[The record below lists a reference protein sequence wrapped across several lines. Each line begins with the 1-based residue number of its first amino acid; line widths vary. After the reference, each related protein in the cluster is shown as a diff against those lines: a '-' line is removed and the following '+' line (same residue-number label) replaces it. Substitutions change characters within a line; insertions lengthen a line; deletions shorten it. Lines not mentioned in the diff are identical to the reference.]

1 MSSDDRLIAAS
12 TSMRLRLGVDLPLQE
27 PAEPALVLCLDLRFH
42 PVSSGHG
49 PTTAGARA
57 VALDFIVPV
66 VGGGPVVRQLLAG
79 RDVAHR
85 HEDDLPLD
93 RDVGIAGMV
102 GVEHGA

>member
-1 MSSDDRLIAAS
+1 MSGDGPVIATS
-12 TSMRLRLGVDLPLQE
+12 TSTRRRLGVDLSLQK
-27 PAEPALVLCLDLRFH
+27 PAEPAPVLLLDLRLH

-57 VALDFIVPV
+57 VVLDLIVPV

-79 RDVAHR
+79 LDVAHR
-85 HEDDLPLD
+85 HEDDLALD

-102 GVEHGA
+102 R